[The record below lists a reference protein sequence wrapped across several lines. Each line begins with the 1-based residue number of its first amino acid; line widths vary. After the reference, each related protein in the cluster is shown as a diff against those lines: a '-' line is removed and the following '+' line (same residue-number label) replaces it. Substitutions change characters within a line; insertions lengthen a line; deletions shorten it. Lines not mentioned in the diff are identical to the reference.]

1 MATKK
6 NNLTGAI
13 STGIDKLFSTNDAP
27 LVQEVQE
34 APQPHRAQDVPQADL
49 ARDIRDMQA
58 MLEAAEEHKTQGRKG
73 FKMPR
78 LNISL
83 TPSGM
88 DYVRV
93 MAAISGKSVT
103 RYISDL
109 IDREAANNAAIYE
122 QAKEIIK
129 NAR

>member
-27 LVQEVQE
+27 LVQEVHE

>member
-6 NNLTGAI
+6 NLTGAI
-13 STGIDKLFSTNDAP
+13 NTGIDKLFSVHDEP
-27 LVQEVQE
+27 LVQE
-34 APQPHRAQDVPQADL
+34 APQAHRAQDVPQEAL
-49 ARDIRDMQA
+49 AQDIKDMQT
-58 MLEAAEEHKTQGRKG
+58 MLAEEHRTQGRKG
-73 FKMPR
+73 CKMPR

-109 IDREAANNAAIYE
+109 IDREAAANAAIYE
-122 QAKEIIK
+122 QAKEIVK